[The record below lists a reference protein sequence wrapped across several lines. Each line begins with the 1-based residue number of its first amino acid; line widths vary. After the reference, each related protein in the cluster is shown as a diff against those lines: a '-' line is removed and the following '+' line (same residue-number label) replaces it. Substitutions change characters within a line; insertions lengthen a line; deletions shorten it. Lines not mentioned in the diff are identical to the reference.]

1 MKKST
6 SWLIAG
12 LIFFFAGVIICG
24 VASVLMGFDFTQM
37 EIFASGGF
45 MLW

>member
-12 LIFFFAGVIICG
+12 LVFFFGGAVICG
-24 VASVLMGFDFTQM
+24 VASLLMGFDFTQLEM
-37 EIFASGGF
+37 FVIGG
-45 MLW
+45 